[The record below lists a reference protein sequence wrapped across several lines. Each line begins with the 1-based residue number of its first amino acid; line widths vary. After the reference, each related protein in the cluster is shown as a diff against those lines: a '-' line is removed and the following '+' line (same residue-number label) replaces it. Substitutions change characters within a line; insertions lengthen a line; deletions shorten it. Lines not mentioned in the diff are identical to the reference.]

1 MYIESVPNRHSPP
14 AILLRESYREAGKVR
29 KRTLANLSKWPPVVV
44 EGLRIL
50 LKGGTAVADLTTAF
64 DITRSRPHG
73 HVAAVLGTLRKLRL
87 DRTLAATA
95 SPERERAIAL
105 IVARI
110 LAPSSKLATA
120 RGLAADTARDSLA
133 EMLGIESV
141 DEDELYAAMDWL
153 LERQGTIEKRLARRH
168 LSDGA
173 LVLYDLTSTY
183 FEGRCCPLAKR
194 GYSRDGRRDKLQ
206 IVFGLLCNREG
217 CPVAVEVFDGNTADP
232 NTVGVHIEKLRQ
244 RFALSRVVL
253 VGDRGMLTE
262 ARIREEVAP
271 AGFDWISALRAPAI
285 RELMSSGAVQRSMF
299 DDTDLAEIR
308 CDAYPGERLIVCRNE
323 RLAEERARKREALLQ
338 GTEALLAPIAGAT
351 QREKRR
357 LSGKEKIAMR
367 VGKVI
372 GKYKMAKHFELDITE
387 TAFAYHRKADAIA
400 AEAALDGLYIV
411 RTSVPATE
419 LDAEHTVRAY
429 KGLSVVE
436 RAFRSLKTVDLK
448 VRPIYHYAGARV
460 RAHVFLCML
469 AYYVEWHM
477 RQRLKPL
484 LFDDEEPDVAEA
496 ARPSVVAP
504 AEVSPSAQNK
514 ARRKRTASGERV
526 HSFRTLLDDL
536 ATVAN
541 NRVVAPLADAKPFDL
556 ITRPT
561 ALQRKAFKLLGVRLE
576 RTSNAFANFLFHSEK
591 QQVDSRRLSKFRL
604 DSGIKIRRLRD
615 IGEEFSA
622 AIMDV
627 YWAIDAT
634 FNGTPACKIIEHSS
648 TNTAYIVQQVVGQI
662 QKIPQPLPQ
671 PAQMRNNQPGRA
683 QGKKRRR

>member
-1 MYIESVPNRHSPP
+1 MYIESVPNRNSPP
-14 AILLRESYREAGKVR
+14 AILLRESYRDAGKVR
-29 KRTLANLSKWPPVVV
+29 KRTLANLSKWPTPLV
-44 EGLRIL
+44 EGLCIL

-64 DITRSRPHG
+64 DILRSRPHG

-87 DRTLAATA
+87 DRLIASAP

-110 LAPSSKLATA
+110 LAPGSKLATA

-133 EMLGIESV
+133 EELGIERI

-153 LERQGTIEKRLARRH
+153 LERQSVIEQRLAKRH

-173 LVLYDLTSTY
+173 LVLYDLSSTWL
-183 FEGRCCPLAKR
+183 EGRCCPLAKR
-194 GYSRDGRRDKLQ
+194 GYSRDGKRGKLQ

-217 CPVAVEVFDGNTADP
+217 CPVAVEVFEGNTADP
-232 NTVGVHIEKLRQ
+232 RTVGVHIDKLRR
-244 RFALSRVVL
+244 RFGLSRVVL

-271 AGFDWISALRAPAI
+271 AGLDWITTLRAPAI
-285 RELMSSGAVQRSMF
+285 RELVSSGAVQRSMF

-308 CDAYPGERLIVCRNE
+308 CDAYPGERLIVYRNE
-323 RLAEERARKREALLQ
+323 RLAEQRAHKREALLQ
-338 GTEALLAPIAGAT
+338 ATEALLAPIVAAT
-351 QREKRR
+351 QRDKRR
-357 LSGKEKIAMR
+357 LKGQEKIALR

-387 TAFAYHRKADAIA
+387 TSLTYRRNAEAIA

-411 RTSVPATE
+411 RTSVPAVE

-448 VRPIYHYAGARV
+448 VRPIYHYAASRV
-460 RAHVFLCML
+460 RAHVLLCML

-484 LFDDEEPDVAEA
+484 LFDDEEPEVAEA
-496 ARPSVVAP
+496 ARASVVAP
-504 AEVSPSAQNK
+504 AEASPSAQDK
-514 ARRKRTASGERV
+514 ARSKRTALGESV
-526 HSFRTLLDDL
+526 HSFRTLLDNL
-536 ATVAN
+536 ATITN
-541 NRVVAPLADAKPFDL
+541 NHVVAPLAGAEPFDL

-561 ALQRKAFKLLGVRLE
+561 AQQRKVFKLLGVRLE
-576 RTSNAFANFLFHSEK
+576 RT
-591 QQVDSRRLSKFRL
+591 Q
-604 DSGIKIRRLRD
+604 
-615 IGEEFSA
+615 
-622 AIMDV
+622 
-627 YWAIDAT
+627 
-634 FNGTPACKIIEHSS
+634 
-648 TNTAYIVQQVVGQI
+648 
-662 QKIPQPLPQ
+662 
-671 PAQMRNNQPGRA
+671 
-683 QGKKRRR
+683 